1 MKTLSAN
8 LLILIPNTKVKSYF
22 YLFFTNYYAYR
33 RKTEIWNSHYLL
45 RCGNLRIIE
54 KEFSQNNSEGT
65 PENDFFNFLE
75 PKKRPESSI

>member
-1 MKTLSAN
+1 MELERKNPVFSAKLLSSVPPQ
-8 LLILIPNTKVKSYF
+8 LIDYQK
-22 YLFFTNYYAYR
+22 
-33 RKTEIWNSHYLL
+33 RKQSFRIIAHYLL

-65 PENDFFNFLE
+65 PKNDFFNFLE

>member
-33 RKTEIWNSHYLL
+33 RKTEIWN
-45 RCGNLRIIE
+45 
-54 KEFSQNNSEGT
+54 
-65 PENDFFNFLE
+65 
-75 PKKRPESSI
+75 